1 MIVRRLGP
9 AASKVRRI
17 ATNHSTTKLLVIV
30 ALGTVLAA
38 PALAQVSNA
47 RRDVQTPRQDWS
59 SRVHVYA
66 PEYYQPHYGNQNTNP
81 DFQLSYTR

>member
-1 MIVRRLGP
+1 M
-9 AASKVRRI
+9 
-17 ATNHSTTKLLVIV
+17 NHSTSKLLVIV
-30 ALGTVLAA
+30 AVGTVLAV
-38 PALAQVSNA
+38 PALAQVANG
-47 RRDVQTPRQDWS
+47 RRDVQAPRQDWS

>member
-1 MIVRRLGP
+1 M
-9 AASKVRRI
+9 
-17 ATNHSTTKLLVIV
+17 NHSINKLLVIV

-38 PALAQVSNA
+38 PAFAQVANG
-47 RRDVQTPRQDWS
+47 RRDVQAPRQDWS

-66 PEYYQPHYGNQNTNP
+66 PDYYQPHYGNQNTNP

>member
-9 AASKVRRI
+9 AASQLRRI
-17 ATNHSTTKLLVIV
+17 TMNHSTKLLVIV

-38 PALAQVSNA
+38 PALAQVPNA
-47 RRDVQTPRQDWS
+47 KRDVQTLRQDWS

-66 PEYYQPHYGNQNTNP
+66 PDYYQPHYGNQNTNP

>member
-1 MIVRRLGP
+1 M
-9 AASKVRRI
+9 
-17 ATNHSTTKLLVIV
+17 NHSTTKLLVTV
-30 ALGTVLAA
+30 ALGSVLAA
-38 PALAQVSNA
+38 PALAQVPNA

-66 PEYYQPHYGNQNTNP
+66 PDYYTPHYGNQNTNP